1 MKRTVSA
8 LLMASMLVTTGCSNQ
23 EASYD
28 PTVFNDYAISSSDY
42 STLNYLYSF
51 SAADF
56 QITANLVD
64 GLVEQDNYG
73 NIVPS
78 LATSWEHNEDYTVW
92 TFHLR
97 EGVQWLTSDREVYG
111 EVTADDF
118 VYSAEFILDPAE
130 TSNNLQSYTTMIE
143 GAQEYYDAMTEWRD
157 GGSVGEQPSFEG
169 VGVKA

>member
-1 MKRTVSA
+1 MKSTVSA
-8 LLMASMLVTTGCSNQ
+8 LLMASMLVTPGCSNQ
-23 EASYD
+23 EASND

-97 EGVQWLTSDREVYG
+97 EGIQWLTSEDL
-111 EVTADDF
+111 
-118 VYSAEFILDPAE
+118 YSMESIVIC
-130 TSNNLQSYTTMIE
+130 TMKYLTRSI
-143 GAQEYYDAMTEWRD
+143 RN
-157 GGSVGEQPSFEG
+157 
-169 VGVKA
+169 

>member
-1 MKRTVSA
+1 MKRAMSA
-8 LLMASMLVTTGCSNQ
+8 LLVSSMLLAGCSSQ
-23 EASYD
+23 DATYD
-28 PTVFNDYAISSSDY
+28 PKVFNDYAISSTDY

-51 SAADF
+51 AAADF

-97 EGVQWLTSDREVYG
+97 EGIQWLTSEDL
-111 EVTADDF
+111 
-118 VYSAEFILDPAE
+118 YSMESIVIC
-130 TSNNLQSYTTMIE
+130 TMKYLTRSI
-143 GAQEYYDAMTEWRD
+143 RN
-157 GGSVGEQPSFEG
+157 
-169 VGVKA
+169 